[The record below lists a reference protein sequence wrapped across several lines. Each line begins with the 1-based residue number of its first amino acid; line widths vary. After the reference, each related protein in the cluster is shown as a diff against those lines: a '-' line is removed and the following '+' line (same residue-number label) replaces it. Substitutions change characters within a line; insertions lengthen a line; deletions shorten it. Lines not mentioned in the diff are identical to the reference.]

1 MRNTCRLPINNL
13 YRGGISHAGPGV
25 RALTATFGGRM
36 EGVPVRDLIGRSEGL
51 RRPGVIGV
59 SRRF

>member
-1 MRNTCRLPINNL
+1 V
-13 YRGGISHAGPGV
+13 PGV

-51 RRPGVIGV
+51 DRPIVIGV
-59 SRRF
+59 SRRV